1 VAADVVASGSS
12 KRGAAMRKVVMY
24 ELLSL
29 DGIAESPNEFILDR
43 DEVMDEN
50 FNES

>member
-1 VAADVVASGSS
+1 
-12 KRGAAMRKVVMY
+12 MRKVVMY